1 MELICTLI
9 TTILLV
15 GVIIIFSLL
24 VDNKS
29 TPIEEPKPF
38 EPKPAEPKPIR
49 TTAKSLYANPP
60 VYSYATSDLVSPAL
74 TAAVLTTELTESKP
88 YIRESQY
95 ESITDDSETYRTTFC
110 DSPSSY
116 SSSSC
121 SDSSSSSSSGGCD

>member
-9 TTILLV
+9 TAGLLI
-15 GVIIIFSLL
+15 GVIVVFSLL
-24 VDNKS
+24 VDNKP

-38 EPKPAEPKPIR
+38 EPKPIKPER

-60 VYSYATSDLVSPAL
+60 VYNYATSDLVSPAL

-95 ESITDDSETYRTTFC
+95 ECSVV
-110 DSPSSY
+110 
-116 SSSSC
+116 
-121 SDSSSSSSSGGCD
+121 SDSDSDSSSSSGGCD